1 MKEIICKKEDLA
13 TAARQFLEAIGDH
26 TVIAF
31 QGHLGAGKTTFIKA
45 ICETLGVEDNVCSP
59 TFTIVNEYRAASGQS
74 VFHFDFYRVEKLQ
87 EALDL
92 GLDEYFYSGCLCLM
106 EWPERIGQLLPEET
120 LLVKIEPLDETTRS
134 FKIFEPE
141 ELCTLG

>member
-1 MKEIICKKEDLA
+1 MREIICTKSGILDA
-13 TAARQFLEAIGDH
+13 AARFLEIIGDH
-26 TVIAF
+26 TIIAF

-45 ICETLGVEDNVCSP
+45 ICDTLGVEDNVCSP
-59 TFTIVNEYRAASGQS
+59 TFTIINEYRAASGES

-92 GLDEYFYSGCLCLM
+92 GLEEYFYSGCLCLM

-120 LLVKIEPLDETTRS
+120 VRVQIDPVDENTRS
-134 FKIFEPE
+134 IKID
-141 ELCTLG
+141 L